1 MEAVMGGK
9 KKVEDKKDVTFD
21 PYSRQMLDS
30 ATRNVNELTG
40 QEFAPYTGERV
51 VDITQ
56 GERDAVANYL
66 GNNVSNRGFV
76 EQGLSMAQQ
85 GAQYT
90 PDQIQ
95 SQNFTDADISGYMNP
110 YMENVINNALSDI
123 DRREMASAENID
135 AQASRASAFGGS
147 RQAIQQAENTR
158 NFGEIAAKTAAQLRQ
173 QGYEDAANRVQA
185 DAQRQLMADQYNQ
198 SAGLR
203 GADTRARSAGQVAQ
217 MAGQL
222 SDADMRAMQIESG
235 LGAADREIEQ
245 QRLQAAYDDYLAG
258 INDRY
263 RRADYQIQLGQLT
276 PNLQDSTST
285 RTTSGGSGIGG
296 MIGQGLLGL
305 ASMPS
310 GGVGAGILGGLFSK
324 PSAPSVP
331 RVDTGFGNYNRL

>member
-1 MEAVMGGK
+1 MGGK

-110 YMENVINNALSDI
+110 YMENVIGNALSDI
-123 DRREMASAENID
+123 ERREMASAENID
-135 AQASRASAFGGS
+135 AQASKASAFGGS

-158 NFGEIAAKTAAQLRQ
+158 NFTEIAAKTAAELRS

-185 DAQRQLMADQYNQ
+185 DAQRQLTADQYNQ

-203 GADTRARSAGQVAQ
+203 GADMRARSAAQ
-217 MAGQL
+217 IADMAGQL
-222 SDADMRAMQIESG
+222 SDADLRAYGLESQYG
-235 LGAADREIEQ
+235 QTQRELEQ
-245 QRLQAAYDDYLAG
+245 AQLDAMYNEAIRQYDDA
-258 INDRY
+258 Y
-263 RRADYQIQLGQLT
+263 RRSNIEL
-276 PNLQDSTST
+276 
-285 RTTSGGSGIGG
+285 
-296 MIGQGLLGL
+296 
-305 ASMPS
+305 
-310 GGVGAGILGGLFSK
+310 GILGGTPQIVDSNTTTTESGGMGIGGLLT
-324 PSAPSVP
+324 SALSGIKIPGLP
-331 RVDTGFGNYNRL
+331 YK

>member
-1 MEAVMGGK
+1 
-9 KKVEDKKDVTFD
+9 
-21 PYSRQMLDS
+21 
-30 ATRNVNELTG
+30 
-40 QEFAPYTGERV
+40 
-51 VDITQ
+51 
-56 GERDAVANYL
+56 
-66 GNNVSNRGFV
+66 
-76 EQGLSMAQQ
+76 MAQQ

-110 YMENVINNALSDI
+110 YMENVISNALSDI

-173 QGYEDAANRVQA
+173 QGYEDAASRVQA
-185 DAQRQLMADQYNQ
+185 DAQRQLTADQYNQ

-203 GADTRARSAGQVAQ
+203 GADMRARSADQVAN

-276 PNLQDSTST
+276 PNLQDSTNT
-285 RTTSGGSGIGG
+285 QTTSGGSGIGG